1 MSLQQ
6 LINKYPGIEEL
17 VKLIR
22 YEVQQAKRP
31 AEEVIYDDVDL
42 RNFLKVSKRT
52 TATWRE
58 KGMITYSKLGG
69 KIYYKLSDVLS
80 LLKQNEVPCVTQ
92 HLKIAL

>member
-17 VKLIR
+17 VQLIR
-22 YEVQQAKRP
+22 HEVQQAKRP

-52 TATWRE
+52 TAHWRE

-69 KIYYKLSDVLS
+69 KIYYKLSDVML
-80 LLKQNEVPCVTQ
+80 LLKQNEVSAVGQ